1 MKDKTQKN
9 IRVCSIIA
17 FVLCVL
23 WTIFK
28 MFYFVGLL
36 TGKGGVAEKVNW
48 SENNTIKIVY
58 FILYL
63 SSTVMMIVLC
73 FKVIINVLKGLRE
86 QIVFPQNNVKPL
98 FWLALD
104 SFVYM
109 LCWINQPLLYQGGF
123 AISFVGTNFILP
135 FLLLFFAFM
144 YKVAADAVEENSLTI

>member
-48 SENNTIKIVY
+48 SENNSIKVVY

-86 QIVFPQNNVKPL
+86 QVVFPQNNVKPL
-98 FWLALD
+98 LWLASV
-104 SFVYM
+104 SFIYM
-109 LCWINQPLLYQGGF
+109 LCWMNQPILRGVIGVHLQG
-123 AISFVGTNFILP
+123 ANFIMP
-135 FLLLFFAFM
+135 FFLLFFAFM
-144 YKVAADAVEENSLTI
+144 YKVAADAVEENNLTI